1 MKMKLKKSKSDVV
14 LDIVIYAVMFFVIIV
29 TLYPFLNVLAVSLND
44 STDTL
49 RGSNFI
55 IPRHFTW
62 LNYLKLARYPN
73 LTHAFYI
80 SVVRAVVGTVTCVIA
95 SSMVAYTLSR
105 REYVFRRF
113 VSVLFVT
120 TMYVSGGLI
129 PAYMLIRNLHMIGTF
144 WVYILPS
151 LVGAFN
157 VIVMRSFMDQLP
169 YSLQESASIEGA
181 NDFMIYYKII
191 MPLCMPAIAFVALLV
206 AVGPWNSWFDTYLYN
221 NAKPELSTLQY
232 ELMKVLQS
240 TTAGNA
246 MSLAYANANAAV
258 QDLNNITPQ
267 TTRMTITVV
276 ATVPILLVYPFL
288 QKYFVTGATIGAVK
302 G

>member
-1 MKMKLKKSKSDVV
+1 MKAKKSKSDII
-14 LDIVIYAVMFFVIIV
+14 LDIVIYVVMIYVIIV

-49 RGSNFI
+49 RGANFI
-55 IPRHFTW
+55 IPRKFTW
-62 LNYLKLARYPN
+62 LNYVKLAQYPN
-73 LTHAFYI
+73 LTHSFYI
-80 SVVRAVVGTVTCVIA
+80 SVARTVAGTVSCVIA
-95 SSMVAYTLSR
+95 SSMVAYTISR
-105 REYVFRRF
+105 SEFVFRRF
-113 VSVLFVT
+113 VSVLFIT
-120 TMYVSGGLI
+120 TMYVSGGII
-129 PAYMLIRNLHMIGTF
+129 PGYMLIRNLHMIGTF
-144 WVYILPS
+144 WVYILPP

-157 VIVMRSFMDQLP
+157 VVVMRSFMDQLP
-169 YSLQESASIEGA
+169 YSLQESAMIEGA
-181 NDFMIYYKII
+181 NDFTIYYKII
-191 MPLCMPAIAFVALLV
+191 MPLCMPAIAFVALLI
-206 AVGPWNSWFDTYLYN
+206 AVGQWNSWFDTYLYN
-221 NAKPELSTLQY
+221 NAYPELSTLQY

-246 MSLAYANANAAV
+246 MSLAAANVNAAS

-276 ATVPILLVYPFL
+276 ATLPILLVYPFL